1 MSDTPPRILLTGAS
15 GFVGRRLAAALA
27 LRYPDA
33 LRVALV
39 HQSKDV
45 APDLWIARIADLTDA
60 EAIEKL
66 VAEVAPTLLVHLAAQ
81 SSVSNAPGA
90 ADLTWRINFFSTYN
104 LVRAMAR
111 LETASVFFFASSAEV
126 YGTSFQNGKVTE
138 QTPPMPSNTYA
149 SSKIAAERMLWD
161 LLPQNCRLITVRPVN
176 HSGAGQDERFVLPS
190 FAAQIARIE
199 ATGSRG
205 RLMVGNLDAIR
216 DFMHVDDVIDIYM
229 RLIDLAP
236 GLPPRL
242 LVNVASGKLWK
253 IGALLQML
261 MDMARQPMD
270 ITPDP
275 ARMRASDI
283 PIAEVDADLLRRL
296 TGWAPQRPMLEMLQQ
311 VLDEARRHHAAHD
324 AVLSG
329 RST

>member
-15 GFVGRRLAAALA
+15 GFVGRRLASALA
-27 LRYPDA
+27 MRYPNA

-45 APDLWIARIADLTDA
+45 VPDLWVAKTADLTDA
-60 EAIEKL
+60 GVIASL
-66 VAEVAPTLLVHLAAQ
+66 VAEVAPTHLVHLAAQ
-81 SSVSNAPGA
+81 SSVGNAPGA
-90 ADLTWRINFFSTYN
+90 ADLTWRANFFGTYH
-104 LVRAMAR
+104 LAGAMAR
-111 LETASVFFFASSAEV
+111 LETASIFFFASSAEV
-126 YGTSFQNGKVTE
+126 YGTSFQNNKVTE
-138 QTPPMPSNTYA
+138 LTAPMPSNTYA
-149 SSKIAAERMLWD
+149 SSKLAAERMLCD

-216 DFMHVDDVIDIYM
+216 DFLHVDDVIDVYM

-236 GLPPRL
+236 ALPPRL
-242 LVNVASGKLWK
+242 LVNVASGTLWK
-253 IGALLQML
+253 IGTLLQML
-261 MDMARQPMD
+261 VDMARQPLE
-270 ITPDP
+270 IVPDP

-283 PIAEVDADLLRRL
+283 PSAEVDAGLLGRL
-296 TGWAPQRPMLEMLQQ
+296 TGWAPQRTMLEMLQQ
-311 VLDEARRHHAAHD
+311 VLDEARKHHALPSA
-324 AVLSG
+324 ALMG
-329 RST
+329 YQT